1 MADRISFWGTN
12 NFCPF
17 YFFIPIIFIT
27 FAELTEKTIT
37 NYNTN
42 MKEFLKYVLATVTG
56 IILVTIVMAILGV
69 ISLVGLAASSASTT
83 QVEENSVFTLMLSG
97 QLEER
102 TQSNPFAK
110 YMGQAA
116 ENLGLDE
123 IIDAIHKAKNNDD
136 IKGIYIE
143 AGVFSA
149 DTPASMHAIREAL
162 LDFQKSGK
170 WIVAYADSY
179 TQSTYYICSVADKLY
194 LNPQGM
200 VDWHG
205 LASTPYFVKDLLAK
219 FGVKYQLCKV
229 GKYKSAPEMM
239 TADKMSEPNREQV
252 TAYINGIWQVMLSDV
267 SKSRK
272 VSVDSLN
279 AYADRYVALSDQKD
293 LIRMK
298 LVDKLLYTN
307 EVKDE
312 IKKRLKIGKDDHI
325 NQLTLEEM
333 GAVPGKKEEG
343 EKIAVYY
350 AFGDIVDSE
359 TGNTLSQGHSIVATE
374 VCKDLEDL
382 MNNDDVKA
390 VVLRVNSPGGSA
402 YASEQIW
409 NAVKNLR
416 AKKPVVVSMG
426 GYAASGGYYISCG
439 ANYIY
444 SEPTTITGSIGIF
457 GMFPDFSGL
466 LTDKL
471 GVKFDEVKTNKFA
484 AFGTMA
490 RPFNADEL
498 ALLDQYIG
506 RGYEL
511 FRQRVADGR
520 KLPVAQVEE
529 IAQGRVWLG
538 NDALKIKLV
547 DAIGSLDDAIKKAA
561 QLAKVDKYYVNNY
574 PDEPSWL
581 ESLTSTLDS
590 GSYLDEQV
598 HETLGEFYAPFTYL
612 KNINKQNAIQ
622 ARLPYFV
629 TIQ

>member
-1 MADRISFWGTN
+1 
-12 NFCPF
+12 
-17 YFFIPIIFIT
+17 
-27 FAELTEKTIT
+27 
-37 NYNTN
+37 

-312 IKKRLKIGKDDHI
+312 IKKRLKIGKNDHI

-590 GSYLDEQV
+590 SSYLDEQV

>member
-1 MADRISFWGTN
+1 
-12 NFCPF
+12 
-17 YFFIPIIFIT
+17 
-27 FAELTEKTIT
+27 
-37 NYNTN
+37 
-42 MKEFLKYVLATVTG
+42 
-56 IILVTIVMAILGV
+56 
-69 ISLVGLAASSASTT
+69 
-83 QVEENSVFTLMLSG
+83 
-97 QLEER
+97 
-102 TQSNPFAK
+102 
-110 YMGQAA
+110 
-116 ENLGLDE
+116 
-123 IIDAIHKAKNNDD
+123 
-136 IKGIYIE
+136 
-143 AGVFSA
+143 
-149 DTPASMHAIREAL
+149 
-162 LDFQKSGK
+162 
-170 WIVAYADSY
+170 
-179 TQSTYYICSVADKLY
+179 
-194 LNPQGM
+194 
-200 VDWHG
+200 
-205 LASTPYFVKDLLAK
+205 
-219 FGVKYQLCKV
+219 
-229 GKYKSAPEMM
+229 MM
-239 TADKMSEPNREQV
+239 TADKMSDSNREQV

-272 VSVDSLN
+272 ISVDSLN
-279 AYADRYVALSDQKD
+279 AYADQYVALSNQQD

-298 LVDKLLYTN
+298 LVDKLLYTD
-307 EVKDE
+307 EVKGE
-312 IKKRLKIGKDDHI
+312 IKKRLKIDEDDHI

-333 GAVPGKKEEG
+333 ANVPNKKEDG

-359 TGNTLSQGHSIVATE
+359 TANALSQGHAIVATE

-382 MNNDDVKA
+382 MNDDNVKA

-409 NAVKNLR
+409 HAVKNLK

-471 GVKFDEVKTNKFA
+471 GVKFDEVKTNKHA

-511 FRQRVADGR
+511 FRKRVADGR

-547 DAIGSLDDAIKKAA
+547 DAIGSLDDAVKKAA
-561 QLAKVDKYYVNNY
+561 KLAKVDKYYVSNY
-574 PDEPSWL
+574 PDEPSWF
-581 ESLTSTLDS
+581 ESLTGSLDS
-590 GSYLDEQV
+590 GSYLDEQM

-612 KNINKQNAIQ
+612 KSINKQSAIQ
-622 ARLPYFV
+622 ARLPYFQ